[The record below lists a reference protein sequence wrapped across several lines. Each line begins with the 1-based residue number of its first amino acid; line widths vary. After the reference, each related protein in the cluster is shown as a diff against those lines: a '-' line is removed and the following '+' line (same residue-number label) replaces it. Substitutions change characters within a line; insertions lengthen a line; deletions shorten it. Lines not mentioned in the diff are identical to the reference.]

1 MVKKANRDKVIE
13 YVKDYYEKLEGPEWW
28 QEVERYLRT
37 NYGYPKVYKPPED
50 MLRDFH
56 PVFRPLIR
64 SIVPPS
70 SETSMTRIVVMRGR
84 STLLKARVPPH
95 YIGILDPAFMSRSRN
110 NFGVLGMVPD
120 EKGSFIFS
128 RATLNVPYFWREK
141 IKRLVL
147 GAYGLAK
154 HGRSIEELPDFPSG
168 GVFLLNPDRDPDF
181 DRLTPYNDY
190 HYVTLNVRLPKNYR
204 EYIQTLDGSVL
215 ISRSA
220 AEKLRYRKVAYVEV
234 MNPVPELR
242 ERYLLFKKKGIKV
255 GAEVHFQEPLS
266 IARIGKQEL
275 AVNTSPVEGYIY
287 DFKLVT
293 PKIENEARKVYHLTL
308 VGERPAEL
316 GCKLESAGGLKHTV
330 AGYVDDREPV
340 IVINPDAL
348 KDRSI
353 YWEIKETG
361 KVHVYVTIPGKD
373 GNISNK
379 NARISNTLIQG
390 IFLYPEKVRRKI
402 IEEVFTPENIVINV
416 PENILDIIEDFDID
430 PEKYPVFYPQ
440 LYYVRRIEKK
450 TKDGETKVYYNEQ
463 LSQFGRAVEALYKE
477 VGKILRGTPLS
488 ALPKSLRRK
497 VIDKAYDRLPS
508 FYKQALDQWVKNM
521 AARLIIGD
529 PGKSCQIKIRGWMR
543 ITLFDGDIGVNEIK
557 MSPELWE
564 SMGKPEY
571 VFWAKEPVTRK
582 ESIRC
587 LKVVVDKKLKGH
599 DQVVYIHPYLG
610 MDYDTGEMHA
620 KVDSVMP
627 YTPLLIKEHDN
638 YRITS
643 IEGLFNEF
651 RDHAF
656 TRPDGKEEIQLPFD
670 RELYVYTDKG
680 WTRIYKIIR
689 HKTTKKIFRIMS
701 QNSVVDVTEDHS
713 LVINGKEISPKD
725 LTVGNKIETYTPP
738 LPEMYNIDPDIA
750 WLYGFFLAEGN
761 ASLQRK
767 YTKDGKT
774 AHTPYT
780 VRIANSNLGLLN
792 RAKIGLSKLGFKTKI
807 YERKPRKPGYKIL
820 YELYVV
826 GKRKQAAQLFVSKF
840 YDTAGN
846 KTIPPEILLGS
857 KETKKAFLDGFYAG
871 DGTKDPGWYDYI
883 ITNTSQN
890 ILSGLKMILESL
902 GYTTTI
908 NDHPSKKNAFRI
920 LAFKSHGNHRDRR
933 IIKKLYSW
941 KYNGYVYDLET
952 ENHHFTGGI
961 GNILLHNTDGD
972 LSILIPIKECIKE
985 LQYPVKKKKF
995 KTVEELLKKY
1005 RKFEDLPEPEYN
1017 YTIPELV
1024 KELTCFNRYLTQEAQ
1039 VIELFGGVKNRA
1051 MYTDIIK
1058 DINAWNELCKT
1069 YDIELRA
1076 MQAEKYNPELKEM
1089 DYCGKAEFMAGLVA
1103 EGRKALH
1110 RLPPRDPFAEEW
1122 LKLSS
1127 EISFKERY
1135 RIREMIKALKKQ
1147 KHPVLQLYRKIYE
1160 NSPLKI

>member
-1 MVKKANRDKVIE
+1 MKKTKKETVLK
-13 YVKDYYEKLEGPEWW
+13 YVKNYYDKLEGPEWW
-28 QEVERYLRT
+28 QEVENYLRT
-37 NYGYPKVYKPPED
+37 NYGYPEVYEPPED
-50 MLRDFH
+50 MLKDFH

-64 SIVPPS
+64 SIVPPG
-70 SETSMTRIVVMRGR
+70 SEGSMTRMVVMRGR

-95 YIGILDPAFMSRSRN
+95 YVGILDPAFMSRSRN

-168 GVFLLNPDRDPDF
+168 GVFLLNPDRDPEF

-215 ISRSA
+215 ISKSA
-220 AEKLRYRKVAYVEV
+220 AEKLRYRKVAYLEV

-242 ERYLLFKKKGIKV
+242 ERYMLFKKKGIKV

-340 IVINPDAL
+340 VVINPDAL

-361 KVHVYVTIPGKD
+361 RIHVYVTIPGKD

-390 IFLYPEKVRRKI
+390 IFLYPEKVRKKV
-402 IEEVFTPENIVINV
+402 IEEIFAPENIVINV
-416 PENILDIIEDFDID
+416 PENILDIIEDFDIN

-463 LSQFGRAVEALYKE
+463 LSQFGRAVEALYRE
-477 VGKILRGTPLS
+477 AGKILKGTPLS
-488 ALPKSLRRK
+488 SLPKSLRRK
-497 VIDKAYDRLPS
+497 VIDRAYDNLPS
-508 FYKQALDQWVKNM
+508 FYKQALDAWIKNM

-529 PGKSCQIKIRGWMR
+529 PNKSCQIKIRGWMR
-543 ITLFDGDIGVNEIK
+543 LVLFDSKVGVNEIA
-557 MSPELWE
+557 MSEKLWE
-564 SMGKPEY
+564 DMGKPEY
-571 VFWAKEPVTRK
+571 IAFWKEPVTRQ

-587 LKVVVDKKLKGH
+587 LKVKIDKELKEH
-599 DQVVYIHPYLG
+599 PQVVRIHPALG
-610 MDYDTGEMHA
+610 MNYDDKTMRA
-620 KVDSVMP
+620 KVDC
-627 YTPLLIKEHDN
+627 
-638 YRITS
+638 
-643 IEGLFNEF
+643 
-651 RDHAF
+651 
-656 TRPDGKEEIQLPFD
+656 
-670 RELYVYTDKG
+670 
-680 WTRIYKIIR
+680 
-689 HKTTKKIFRIMS
+689 
-701 QNSVVDVTEDHS
+701 
-713 LVINGKEISPKD
+713 
-725 LTVGNKIETYTPP
+725 
-738 LPEMYNIDPDIA
+738 
-750 WLYGFFLAEGN
+750 
-761 ASLQRK
+761 
-767 YTKDGKT
+767 
-774 AHTPYT
+774 
-780 VRIANSNLGLLN
+780 
-792 RAKIGLSKLGFKTKI
+792 
-807 YERKPRKPGYKIL
+807 
-820 YELYVV
+820 
-826 GKRKQAAQLFVSKF
+826 
-840 YDTAGN
+840 
-846 KTIPPEILLGS
+846 
-857 KETKKAFLDGFYAG
+857 
-871 DGTKDPGWYDYI
+871 
-883 ITNTSQN
+883 
-890 ILSGLKMILESL
+890 
-902 GYTTTI
+902 
-908 NDHPSKKNAFRI
+908 
-920 LAFKSHGNHRDRR
+920 
-933 IIKKLYSW
+933 
-941 KYNGYVYDLET
+941 
-952 ENHHFTGGI
+952 
-961 GNILLHNTDGD
+961 DGD
-972 LSILIPIKECIKE
+972 LAVLVPIKNCIKE
-985 LQYPVKKKKF
+985 LQYPFNREEYKSVK
-995 KTVEELLKKY
+995 EALKKY

-1017 YTIPELV
+1017 YSLKELA
-1024 KELTCFNRYLTQEAQ
+1024 KELTCYNRYLTQEAQ

-1058 DINAWNELCKT
+1058 DTEKWNELCQT

-1076 MQAEKYNPELKEM
+1076 MQAEKYSPELKEM

-1122 LKLSS
+1122 LRLSS
-1127 EISFKERY
+1127 EITFKDRY
-1135 RIREMIKALKKQ
+1135 RIREMIKTLKKQ
-1147 KHPVLQLYRKIYE
+1147 KHPVLQLYWKIYE